1 MTEHPHNKTRRAV
14 DAYHR
19 LIERD
24 LNKAERQHQQLLEA
38 QIDSNVVFGKRP
50 MAKSLRPTFLTERL
64 YTKVQD
70 SVYLLR
76 QAILRIAAA
85 HFKDRRV
92 LVEDLGMEEW
102 EIELAAIPTNIIRLS
117 ATARMDSFLT
127 RRAFKFVEVNA
138 EVPAGPAYVYHLGR
152 IYRSLEIFQEFEK
165 QFPVRFVSP
174 LEHLL
179 ANLVRV
185 YHEEFGG
192 SEEQPTFAIVDFL
205 DIPTYPE
212 FLLLKDYLERRGFAC
227 EISDPRNLE
236 CRDGWIYANG
246 RRIDILYRRL
256 LMNEF
261 YAIKDECESYLEGY
275 RQQKTCYLNSFRTK
289 LVHKKAILALLS
301 DEHYHTVLNSQQ
313 IQAIA
318 DYIPWTRRL
327 RERETQFRGLDIDL
341 IEFVRANRRYFVI
354 KPNDAYGGEGVLLG
368 FECTQSEW
376 DDRLRSG
383 IQEGFVVQEAVN
395 IHREPFLMPG
405 PEGWTLTQAVIDLDP
420 YINGALMG
428 GCLTRISASNLSNV
442 TAGGGTLPCFI
453 LRYE

>member
-19 LIERD
+19 LIER
-24 LNKAERQHQQLLEA
+24 ELLEA

-102 EIELAAIPTNIIRLS
+102 EIELAAIPTNMIRLS

-138 EVPAGPAYVYHLGR
+138 EVPAGPAYVHHLGR

-212 FLLLKDYLERRGFAC
+212 FLLLKDYLER
-227 EISDPRNLE
+227 P
-236 CRDGWIYANG
+236 
-246 RRIDILYRRL
+246 
-256 LMNEF
+256 
-261 YAIKDECESYLEGY
+261 
-275 RQQKTCYLNSFRTK
+275 
-289 LVHKKAILALLS
+289 
-301 DEHYHTVLNSQQ
+301 
-313 IQAIA
+313 
-318 DYIPWTRRL
+318 RL
-327 RERETQFRGLDIDL
+327 RLRDIGSPQSGNVVMAGFTPTGA
-341 IEFVRANRRYFVI
+341 ESTSST
-354 KPNDAYGGEGVLLG
+354 DA
-368 FECTQSEW
+368 C
-376 DDRLRSG
+376 
-383 IQEGFVVQEAVN
+383 
-395 IHREPFLMPG
+395 
-405 PEGWTLTQAVIDLDP
+405 
-420 YINGALMG
+420 
-428 GCLTRISASNLSNV
+428 
-442 TAGGGTLPCFI
+442 
-453 LRYE
+453 